1 MIPAYDVAILGA
13 GIHGACLA
21 EAAAADGYTVAVL
34 EREFPGYGTSSR
46 SSKLIHGGLRY
57 LETGNL
63 GLVRESLRER
73 SILLQRAPELVH
85 LERFYVPLY
94 RHSRHRPWQLRMGL
108 SLYSLLGG
116 LRSVNRFALVPRRRW
131 DTLDGLNTEGLQ
143 AVFSYFDA
151 QTNDR
156 ALTAATLRSAEEL
169 GADCLVPARFTGA
182 GRLATGWQVNYEHRG
197 ETAALTARALFNAT
211 GPWINQTQALIRGAP
226 PALPMDLVQG
236 THVVL
241 DAHLGRG
248 IYYVEAEDARGVFLM
263 PWGERTLVGTTETP
277 FDGNPD
283 AAEPLA
289 GEVDYLLRAANA
301 HFPRLAAAPV
311 AEAFAGLRVLP
322 TAEEGLHARSRE
334 SRFLVDDTDRPTLL
348 SLYGGK
354 LTAARA
360 TAEKALARLTPEL
373 PRRRPRDDTRTRQLR
388 ALTSAPGI
396 HATE

>member
-21 EAAAADGYTVAVL
+21 EAAAADGYSVAVL
-34 EREFPGYGTSSR
+34 EQEFPGYGTSSR

-57 LETGNL
+57 LETGNI

-73 SILLQRAPELVH
+73 SILLARAPELVH

-94 RHSRHRPWQLRMGL
+94 RRSRHRPWQLRIGL
-108 SLYSLLGG
+108 SLYSLLGA
-116 LRSVNRFALVPRRRW
+116 LRSVNRYAVVPQRRW
-131 DTLDGLNTEGLQ
+131 DTLDGLNTENLQ

-156 ALTAATLRSAEEL
+156 ALTAATLRSAEDL
-169 GADCLVPARFTGA
+169 GAACLVPARFTGA
-182 GRLATGWQVNYEHRG
+182 SRLATGWRIDYQHRG
-197 ETAALTARALFNAT
+197 DATALSAGALINAT
-211 GPWINQTQALIRGAP
+211 GPWINRTQALIRGAP
-226 PALPMDLVQG
+226 AALPMDLVQG

-248 IYYVEAEDARGVFLM
+248 IYYVEAEDGRGVFLM

-283 AAEPLA
+283 AATPLPR
-289 GEVDYLLRAANA
+289 EVDYLLRAASS
-301 HFPRLAAAPV
+301 HFPRLAGAPV
-311 AEAFAGLRVLP
+311 SEAFAGLRVLP
-322 TAEEGLHARSRE
+322 TAQEGIHARSRE
-334 SRFLVDDTDRPTLL
+334 SRFLVDDADRPTLL

-360 TAEKALARLTPEL
+360 TAEKALARLIPEL
-373 PRRRPRDDTRTRQLR
+373 PRRQPRDDTRTRRLR